1 MSVFS
6 VATPVHSFIGFD
18 LANKIFQAAFV
29 PELALKRCPS
39 NLSRVLNA
47 VDDMHPEYSK
57 DMTLTVKYNVHD
69 EALSPSDEEIRQA
82 FATYIVVFAAYIL
95 DAAHILDLD
104 WHVNTNET
112 TYEDLM
118 SGKFFDEDISFFY
131 GVVGDGGLKTVC
143 ISDVVLL
150 ASAIAG
156 LDLSRWPP
164 SKVKDVV
171 GESLNPVEYEVLTTA
186 IAGIVAANEEL
197 EKKGKQ
203 LEAEHQAKLKA
214 LLAMSDNAK
223 ESIYSA
229 VASALEKNL
238 AHANAK
244 AMVDMFVFS

>member
-18 LANKIFQAAFV
+18 LADKIFQAALAR
-29 PELALKRCPS
+29 ESALKRCPS

-47 VDDMHPEYSK
+47 VGDMHPEYSK
-57 DMTLTVKYNVHD
+57 DMTLTVKYNLHD

-82 FATYIVVFAAYIL
+82 FAAYIVVF
-95 DAAHILDLD
+95 AAHILDLD
-104 WHVNTNET
+104 WHVNTNGT

-118 SGKFFDEDISFFY
+118 SGKFFDKDISFFY
-131 GVVGDGGLKTVC
+131 GRGGLETVC

-171 GESLNPVEYEVLTTA
+171 GESLNPVEYEMLATA
-186 IAGIVAANEEL
+186 ITGIAAANEEL
-197 EKKGKQ
+197 EKKTKL
-203 LEAEHQAKLKA
+203 LEAEYQAKLRALQFMTNKA
-214 LLAMSDNAK
+214 K
-223 ESIYSA
+223 KSIYKVA
-229 VASALEKNL
+229 ASALEKNL
-238 AHANAK
+238 MHANVE
-244 AMVDMFVFS
+244 AMVNMFVFS